1 MRIAIH
7 AERVFAAHG
16 PKLAQA
22 TLRYRRDE
30 VVAVVDSAH
39 AGRTVADITGDE
51 QTARIPVVADIEAA
65 LPHGPDTLLI
75 GISLLRTW
83 IPEDLR
89 RDVLTALASGLDV
102 VSGLHHALGADAEI
116 AKVAAFHGRSI
127 RDLRHPSRDDF
138 EVVPTRRREGAGWV
152 TLTVGSDASVGK
164 MTTSLEL
171 DRSAGSRGLSSVVV
185 ATGQTG
191 LFLVDRGF
199 PADHLVADF
208 VPSVACQETSSAA
221 HLADLVFVE
230 GQGALTHPLYSNG
243 TLALLHGADPDA
255 LILCHRAGAT
265 EIAGV
270 PGRRLPPLADLIAI
284 HEQAATWCS
293 ARAPRVVGIALDTSR
308 IDPAAARHE
317 VEGVGAA
324 LGLPVSDPVRFG
336 ADVLLAAVLA
346 ARSAN

>member
-7 AERVFAAHG
+7 AERVFSAHG

-22 TLRYRRDE
+22 ALRYRGDE
-30 VVAVVDSAH
+30 VVAVIDSTN
-39 AGRTVADITGDE
+39 AGRTVADVTGDDRM
-51 QTARIPVVADIEAA
+51 AHMPVVADVEAA
-65 LPHGPDTLLI
+65 LEHAPDTLLI
-75 GISLLRTW
+75 GISLLRTSV
-83 IPEDLR
+83 PDELR

-102 VSGLHHALGADAEI
+102 VSGLHYALGADAEI
-116 AKVAAFHGRSI
+116 AKAAAFHGRSV
-127 RDLRHPSRDDF
+127 RDLRRPSRDDF
-138 EVVPTRRREGAGWV
+138 EVVPTRRRDGAGWV

-171 DRSAGSRGLSSVVV
+171 DRSAKARGLSSIVV

-208 VPSVACQETSSAA
+208 VPSVACEETSSAA
-221 HLADLVFVE
+221 HAADLVFVE

-255 LILCHRAGAT
+255 LILCHRARAT

-270 PGRRLPPLADLIAI
+270 PGASLPPLADLVAI

-293 ARAPRVVGIALDTSR
+293 QRAPRVVGIALDTSR
-308 IDPAAARHE
+308 LDPASARHE
-317 VEGVGAA
+317 VDRIETAS
-324 LGLPVSDPVRFG
+324 GLPVSDPIRFG
-336 ADVLLAAVLA
+336 AGTLLEAVVAA
-346 ARSAN
+346 SASN